1 MDSLIAQ
8 VKEAAHTADEA
19 GRKKLLTAL
28 RDLQHNIEKP
38 EDTMQRVIHLV
49 RNASLYNL
57 METSPLSSARLS
69 LTSIASCRVHCPH
82 CGRSEAIQH
91 FGGPLK
97 LGELAAKTSADPVLL
112 G

>member
-38 EDTMQRVIHLV
+38 EDTMQRVIHLHLVVSIV
-49 RNASLYNL
+49 RTA
-57 METSPLSSARLS
+57 
-69 LTSIASCRVHCPH
+69 VD
-82 CGRSEAIQH
+82 
-91 FGGPLK
+91 LK
-97 LGELAAKTSADPVLL
+97 LFNILVAR
-112 G
+112 